1 MKMVM
6 VGAMLNSYTCAKCN
20 STELHR
26 SEVSNIFEWWLA
38 SVVTPYRCLVCW
50 QRQCRWRFIR
60 IGPSTQV
67 STGAASPRTA
77 PQTERTEQRPGTPA
91 EPPTVIER
99 RKSKAKCRSCG
110 SSDLYRVAER
120 SGILASIMKFRGRKP
135 HQCRACGWIFYRP
148 ARRSNDNAIPFLSGE
163 PAPNTVANL
172 PRSASV

>member
-1 MKMVM
+1 M

-38 SVVTPYRCLVCW
+38 SVVTPYRCPVCW
-50 QRQCRWRFIR
+50 QRQFRWRFIR

-77 PQTERTEQRPGTPA
+77 PKTERTEQRPGTPA

>member
-1 MKMVM
+1 MVM
-6 VGAMLNSYTCAKCN
+6 VGAMLNSYACAKCN

-38 SVVTPYRCLVCW
+38 SVITPYRCPVCW
-50 QRQCRWRFIR
+50 QRQFRWRFIR

-67 STGAASPRTA
+67 STGAASPK
-77 PQTERTEQRPGTPA
+77 TEGTEQRPETPA